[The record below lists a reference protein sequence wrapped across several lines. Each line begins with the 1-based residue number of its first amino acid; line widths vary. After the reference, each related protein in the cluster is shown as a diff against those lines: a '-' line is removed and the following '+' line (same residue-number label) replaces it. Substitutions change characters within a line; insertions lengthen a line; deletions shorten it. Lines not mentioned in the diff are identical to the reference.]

1 MIHVRGPR
9 RLWGSR
15 PALAL
20 LRDGL
25 ARLRAQGQPTAPP
38 PLSLRLG
45 VREAGR
51 LGHRVHAPV
60 QAVRR
65 PGMQRHLTT
74 CWTNAGRTGAL
85 PGMQRHLHDL
95 LDPAAGGTGA
105 WPGWSAGPFAQACNA
120 ACPIALPPEPH
131 RRLAGLQAACH
142 RDRPEPVGTQ
152 EHDPRPS
159 HELRRRV
166 AVFTSF
172 SSRWRSSG
180 VRSRGKAID
189 AEQDIHAS

>member
-1 MIHVRGPR
+1 MIHVRRPR
-9 RLWGSR
+9 RLWESR

-25 ARLRAQGQPTAPP
+25 ARLRARGQPTAPA

-60 QAVRR
+60 RAVRR

-74 CWTNAGRTGAL
+74 CWTHAGRTGAL
-85 PGMQRHLHDL
+85 PGMQRHLDDL

-105 WPGWSAGPFAQACNA
+105 WPGWSAGP
-120 ACPIALPPEPH
+120 LS
-131 RRLAGLQAACH
+131 
-142 RDRPEPVGTQ
+142 RPAT
-152 EHDPRPS
+152 PR
-159 HELRRRV
+159 
-166 AVFTSF
+166 
-172 SSRWRSSG
+172 
-180 VRSRGKAID
+180 VR
-189 AEQDIHAS
+189 